1 MASGTPLIA
10 SRAGA
15 LPEVTGDAALLVP
28 PGDPEEL
35 SAALSG
41 LLDDEPARLL
51 LASSGLARVR
61 ERFAW
66 PAVAAATEA
75 LYRKAING
83 EPGC

>member
-35 SAALSG
+35 AAALRG
-41 LLDDEPARLL
+41 LLGDALARAER
-51 LASSGLARVR
+51 ASRGVARVR

-66 PAVAAATEA
+66 PAVADATEA
-75 LYRKAING
+75 LYRKVING
-83 EPGC
+83 EPDC